1 MDKNKTGTVTKKD
14 DSLYKKQ
21 GIGVTTKTISLKEV
35 DHEKYSPSLKANS
48 KQATKNS

>member
-1 MDKNKTGTVTKKD
+1 MDKNQSNTATKKD

-21 GIGVTTKTISLKEV
+21 GIGVNTKTISLKEA

-48 KQATKNS
+48 KQATQNS